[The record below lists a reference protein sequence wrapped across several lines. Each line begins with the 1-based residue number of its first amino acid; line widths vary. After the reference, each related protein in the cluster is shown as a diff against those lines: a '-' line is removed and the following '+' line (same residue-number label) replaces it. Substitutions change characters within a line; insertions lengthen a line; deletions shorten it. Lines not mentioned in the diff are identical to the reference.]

1 MGIREDIEKETS
13 EEIARRLIFDGR
25 VSDEDIAAG
34 CGVMPER
41 AQELISEVAHE
52 TRELLQELR
61 KMLFDIRKPEIS
73 DEDRRDI
80 LLQIVM
86 LLRLMIDNEVCEEQE
101 QAEIRDYIK
110 YHDAADIRLTL
121 LPIYPE
127 SEDYALLYHGQE
139 FVHSFMNSLFLNKK
153 REDRHYGLRP
163 GNKNR

>member
-34 CGVMPER
+34 CGIAPER
-41 AQELISEVAHE
+41 VQELISEVAHE

-61 KMLFDIRKPEIS
+61 KMLFDIRKPELS

-86 LLRLMIDNEVCEEQE
+86 LLRLMIDNEVCEEPGTG
-101 QAEIRDYIK
+101 RDSRLYQVSRRRRCQV
-110 YHDAADIRLTL
+110 DTAADL
-121 LPIYPE
+121 
-127 SEDYALLYHGQE
+127 S
-139 FVHSFMNSLFLNKK
+139 
-153 REDRHYGLRP
+153 RE
-163 GNKNR
+163 

>member
-34 CGVMPER
+34 CGITPER
-41 AQELISEVAHE
+41 VQELISEVAHE

-61 KMLFDIRKPEIS
+61 KMLFDIRKPELS

-86 LLRLMIDNEVCEEQE
+86 LLRLMIDNEICEEPE
-101 QAEIRDYIK
+101 QAEIRDYIR

-121 LPIYPE
+121 LQIYPE
-127 SEDYALLYHGQE
+127 SEDYTLLYHGQE
-139 FVHSFMNSLFLNKK
+139 FLHNFMNSLFLNKK
-153 REDRHYGLRP
+153 REGRHGLRP

>member
-34 CGVMPER
+34 CGITPER
-41 AQELISEVAHE
+41 VQELISEVAHE

-61 KMLFDIRKPEIS
+61 KMLFDIRKPELS

-86 LLRLMIDNEVCEEQE
+86 LLRPDWPAGL
-101 QAEIRDYIK
+101 IK
-110 YHDAADIRLTL
+110 CTH
-121 LPIYPE
+121 
-127 SEDYALLYHGQE
+127 
-139 FVHSFMNSLFLNKK
+139 
-153 REDRHYGLRP
+153 
-163 GNKNR
+163 